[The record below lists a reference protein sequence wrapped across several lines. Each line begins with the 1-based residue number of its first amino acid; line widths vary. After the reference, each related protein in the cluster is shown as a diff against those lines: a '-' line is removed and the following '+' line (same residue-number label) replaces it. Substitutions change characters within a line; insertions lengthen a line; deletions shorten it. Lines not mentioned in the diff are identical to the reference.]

1 MKKQD
6 DTFLARWLNNELTS
20 EELKAFEATEDF
32 ALYNKILLGTTQL
45 EGPSFDEDEAFIA
58 LKDKRANRNTIKKS
72 STNWFKY
79 GIAASVIFL
88 IGFISYSLLFQTT
101 VYTTGIGEQLSCTL
115 PDGSTVILN
124 AKSSLEVDTHNWNED
139 RKLSLKGEAF
149 FDVEKGK
156 TFTVSTKEGNV
167 TVLGTEFT
175 VNAYNNY
182 FEVAC
187 YEGKVS
193 VLDNHNNKTTLL
205 IPNQSYRN
213 IENTISETATNSDEP
228 LWLKEQSI
236 FKSIPIKHV
245 FKALE
250 KQYGIKIKYNKFDD
264 TILFTG
270 AFPNNNQQIALETV
284 LKSVNLDYTVK
295 DNSIILQD

>member
-32 ALYNKILLGTTQL
+32 TLYNKILQGTTQL
-45 EGPSFDEDEAFIA
+45 EGPSFDENQAFTE
-58 LKDKRANRNTIKKS
+58 LKDKRANRNTIKRS
-72 STNWFKY
+72 STKWFKY

-88 IGFISYSLLFQTT
+88 IGFISFSLLFQTT

-124 AKSSLEVDTHNWNED
+124 AKSSLEVDTHNWDEN
-139 RKLSLKGEAF
+139 RNLSLKGEAF

-156 TFTVSTKEGNV
+156 TFTVSTKEGDV

-182 FEVAC
+182 FEVTC

-193 VLDNHNNKTTLL
+193 VLDNQNKETTFLT
-205 IPNQSYRN
+205 PSQSYRN
-213 IENTISETATNSDEP
+213 IEKAISQTNIDSHEP
-228 LWLKEQSI
+228 LWLKEQSV
-236 FKSIPIKHV
+236 FKSIPVKHV

-264 TILFTG
+264 TVLFTG

-284 LKSVNLDYTVK
+284 LKSVNLEYTVK